1 MSPPTRSIC
10 ARPAARTPRSRSPS
24 VRSRRSSWSDPGR
37 FSLKHSPG
45 RLRRAPPE
53 GDGID
58 MEGVLAV
65 TFIFGGGTAF
75 LLAISPIGRAI
86 AERIRAHGAVPMQD
100 PELLAEVDALR
111 RDVSELQERV
121 DFAERLLAQS
131 QERQQVGK
139 GGPE

>member
-1 MSPPTRSIC
+1 M
-10 ARPAARTPRSRSPS
+10 
-24 VRSRRSSWSDPGR
+24 
-37 FSLKHSPG
+37 
-45 RLRRAPPE
+45 
-53 GDGID
+53 D

-65 TFIFGGGTAF
+65 IFIFGGGTAF

-139 GGPE
+139 GGLE

>member
-1 MSPPTRSIC
+1 
-10 ARPAARTPRSRSPS
+10 
-24 VRSRRSSWSDPGR
+24 
-37 FSLKHSPG
+37 
-45 RLRRAPPE
+45 
-53 GDGID
+53 

-75 LLAISPIGRAI
+75 LLAMSPIGRAI

-139 GGPE
+139 GGLE

>member
-1 MSPPTRSIC
+1 M
-10 ARPAARTPRSRSPS
+10 
-24 VRSRRSSWSDPGR
+24 
-37 FSLKHSPG
+37 
-45 RLRRAPPE
+45 
-53 GDGID
+53 D
-58 MEGVLAV
+58 MEGVLAI

-75 LLAISPIGRAI
+75 LLAMSPIGRAI

>member
-1 MSPPTRSIC
+1 
-10 ARPAARTPRSRSPS
+10 
-24 VRSRRSSWSDPGR
+24 
-37 FSLKHSPG
+37 
-45 RLRRAPPE
+45 
-53 GDGID
+53 

-86 AERIRAHGAVPMQD
+86 AERIRAHGAIPMQD